1 MSLELAAE
9 SLGEATGTA
18 QRCHC
23 DCEKL
28 RQEMESSL
36 VAEVFSHPVS
46 LFLLFSFFFR
56 SSNSDHQGFLKLEC
70 YMSCRPL
77 VACHLLPGS

>member
-36 VAEVFSHPVS
+36 VAEMEPPCVS
-46 LFLLFSFFFR
+46 LLVVLVFFSF
-56 SSNSDHQGFLKLEC
+56 K
-70 YMSCRPL
+70 
-77 VACHLLPGS
+77 